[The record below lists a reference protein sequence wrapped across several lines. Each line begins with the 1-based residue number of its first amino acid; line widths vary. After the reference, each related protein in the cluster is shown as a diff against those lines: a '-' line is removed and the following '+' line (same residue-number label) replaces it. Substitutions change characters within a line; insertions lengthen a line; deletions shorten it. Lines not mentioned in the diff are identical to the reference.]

1 MKRSGNPGYVD
12 GRAILGGVLEG
23 DAVNVSSDASEWVTV
38 MMGGG
43 VCQVGGAR
51 VNVQFRE
58 DLRTACI
65 LRWALQSHSKSFI
78 EKLIFSRSI

>member
-65 LRWALQSHSKSFI
+65 LR
-78 EKLIFSRSI
+78 